1 MSEAL
6 DKVFVC
12 VVCLSE
18 DTNELKNEV
27 NEYAAR
33 EHSARERK
41 YTQNKQTTQKR
52 ERKKE
57 LFGVRLASTCL
68 DFFLP

>member
-1 MSEAL
+1 M
-6 DKVFVC
+6 C

-57 LFGVRLASTCL
+57 LFGAFGLHLS
-68 DFFLP
+68 

>member
-1 MSEAL
+1 
-6 DKVFVC
+6 VF
-12 VVCLSE
+12 LSE
-18 DTNELKNEV
+18 DTNELKNEAK
-27 NEYAAR
+27 EYAAR

-57 LFGVRLASTCL
+57 LFGAFGLHLS
-68 DFFLP
+68 